1 MSINLQ
7 EKRKETIGLEWIN
20 DSNVIQIIIMIFKY
34 SQERKQKIRKK
45 NNKEIRYMYMKLFF
59 NSHITFPYQILIQN
73 HCIFQMIKKM
83 FTYNR
88 RFRNHE
94 ISIFLYFSL
103 FYNSHQNIFFM
114 CIVGF
119 PCLTKKI
126 RF

>member
-1 MSINLQ
+1 
-7 EKRKETIGLEWIN
+7 
-20 DSNVIQIIIMIFKY
+20 
-34 SQERKQKIRKK
+34 
-45 NNKEIRYMYMKLFF
+45 MYMKLFF

-73 HCIFQMIKKM
+73 HCIIQMIKKM

-94 ISIFLYFSL
+94 IFIFLFFSL

-126 RF
+126 RFFKKYTLLIDDFVFSFEWDTLSRAKKQNVANKNNCFLES